1 MLFRKT
7 LIHEMTWIAF
17 GLFVVLLVIV
27 MTSQVV
33 RLLGEAAVGAL
44 ASSAV
49 WAVMGFAAV
58 RYFPILFS
66 LMLFI
71 AILSVLTRLW
81 KDHEM
86 VVWFAAGRSISSF
99 IVPVLQMGLP
109 VVLLIGALSL
119 YVSPWAQLK
128 GREYRDAS
136 LKNQEVSQ
144 VSPGVFRES
153 RGADRV
159 YFIENFSGEG
169 GVGENV
175 FVQIRQDNKVS
186 TVLAN
191 KGGMF
196 VDDTGDRWLWL
207 KNATA
212 YQAAVGS
219 PQYDILTFKEG
230 KVRIEVPTAAMINP
244 GSESMTTSALWQSDQ
259 AEHKAELAWRI
270 ALPIQAFLLML
281 AAIPLAFANP
291 RGGRGYHMVFA
302 ALLAFG
308 YYNGINVMQAWLA
321 AGKISPL
328 IGMWP
333 LHALVAVL
341 TGLLFW
347 WRSRVRG

>member
-7 LIHEMTWIAF
+7 LIHEMTWVAF

-27 MTSQVV
+27 MTSQIV
-33 RLLGEAAVGAL
+33 RLLGEAAVGTL

-71 AILSVLTRLW
+71 SILSVLTRLW

-86 VVWFAAGRSISSF
+86 VVWFAAGCSIRSF
-99 IVPVLQMGLP
+99 IPPVLQMGVP
-109 VVLLIGALSL
+109 VVLLIAALSL
-119 YVSPWAQLK
+119 FVSPWAQLK
-128 GREYRDAS
+128 GREYRAAS
-136 LKNQEVSQ
+136 LKNEEVSQ
-144 VSPGVFRES
+144 VSPGIFRES

-169 GVGENV
+169 GQGENV
-175 FVQIRQDNKVS
+175 FVQIRQDGKIS

-191 KGGMF
+191 RGGMY
-196 VDDTGDRWLWL
+196 VDDMGDRWMWL
-207 KNATA
+207 KDATA
-212 YQAAVGS
+212 YQALAGS

-230 KVRIEVPTAAMINP
+230 RVRVENPEQAVINP
-244 GSESMTTSALWQSDQ
+244 GTESMRSKDLWRSDVPQ
-259 AEHKAELAWRI
+259 HQAELAWRI

-281 AAIPLAFANP
+281 AAIPLAFTNP
-291 RGGRGYHMVFA
+291 RGGKGYHMVIA
-302 ALLAFG
+302 ALLAFS

-321 AGKISPL
+321 VGKIPPAV
-328 IGMWP
+328 GMWP
-333 LHALVAVL
+333 LHGAVALL
-341 TGLLFW
+341 TMGLFW

>member
-7 LIHEMTWIAF
+7 LIHEMTWVAF

-33 RLLGEAAVGAL
+33 RLLGEAAIGTL

-71 AILSVLTRLW
+71 SILSVLTRLW

-86 VVWFAAGRSISSF
+86 VVWFAAGRSIRSF
-99 IVPVLQMGLP
+99 ILPVLQMGVP
-109 VVLLIGALSL
+109 VVLLIAALSL
-119 YVSPWAQLK
+119 FVSPWAQLK
-128 GREYRDAS
+128 GREYRAAS
-136 LKNQEVSQ
+136 LKNEEVSQ
-144 VSPGVFRES
+144 VSPGIFRES

-169 GVGENV
+169 GQGENV
-175 FVQIRQDNKVS
+175 FVQIRQDGKIS

-191 KGGMF
+191 RGGMF
-196 VDDTGDRWLWL
+196 VDEAGDRWMWL
-207 KNATA
+207 KDATA
-212 YQAAVGS
+212 YQALAGS

-230 KVRIEVPTAAMINP
+230 KVRVENPTQAVINP
-244 GSESMTTSALWQSDQ
+244 GTESMRSKELWRSDVPQ
-259 AEHKAELAWRI
+259 HQAELAWRI

-281 AAIPLAFANP
+281 AAIPLAFTNP
-291 RGGRGYHMVFA
+291 RGGKGYHMVIA

-321 AGKISPL
+321 VGKIPAYV
-328 IGMWP
+328 GMWP
-333 LHALVAVL
+333 LHGVVALLVIA
-341 TGLLFW
+341 LFW

>member
-7 LIHEMTWIAF
+7 LIHEMTWVAF

-49 WAVMGFAAV
+49 WAVMGFAAI

-71 AILSVLTRLW
+71 AILTVLTRLW

-86 VVWFAAGRSISSF
+86 VVWFAAGRSIRSF
-99 IVPVLQMGLP
+99 ILPVMQMGVPVVILIA
-109 VVLLIGALSL
+109 LLAL

-136 LKNQEVSQ
+136 LKNEEVSQ

-159 YFIENFSGEG
+159 YFIENFSGDRGE
-169 GVGENV
+169 GENV
-175 FVQIRQDNKVS
+175 FVQIRQDGKIS
-186 TVLAN
+186 TVLAEQ
-191 KGGMF
+191 GGMF
-196 VDDTGDRWLWL
+196 VDEMGDRWMWL
-207 KNATA
+207 KDATA
-212 YQAAVGS
+212 YKAPSGS

-230 KVRIEVPTAAMINP
+230 RVRVEDPSPVVVNP
-244 GSESMTTSALWQSDQ
+244 ATSAMSTAKLWGSDSREYQ
-259 AEHKAELAWRI
+259 AELAWRM

-281 AAIPLAFANP
+281 AAIPLAFSNP
-291 RGGRGYHMVFA
+291 RGGRGFHLVIA

-308 YYNGINVMQAWLA
+308 YYNGINVMQAWIA
-321 AGKISPL
+321 VGKISPQ

-333 LHALVAVL
+333 LHGLVALL
-341 TGLLFW
+341 TIGLFW

>member
-7 LIHEMTWIAF
+7 LIHEMTWVAF

-33 RLLGEAAVGAL
+33 RLLGEAAIGTL

-49 WAVMGFAAV
+49 WTVMGFAAV

-71 AILSVLTRLW
+71 SILSVLTRLW

-86 VVWFAAGRSISSF
+86 VVWFAAGQSVRSF
-99 IVPVLQMGLP
+99 ILPVLQMGVP
-109 VVLLIGALSL
+109 VVLLIAALSL
-119 YVSPWAQLK
+119 FVSPWAQLK
-128 GREYRDAS
+128 GREYRAAS
-136 LKNQEVSQ
+136 LKNEEVSQ

-169 GVGENV
+169 GQGENV
-175 FVQIRQDNKVS
+175 FVQVRQEGKIS

-191 KGGMF
+191 RGGMF
-196 VDDTGDRWLWL
+196 VDEAGDRWMWL
-207 KNATA
+207 KDATA
-212 YQAAVGS
+212 YQALVGS

-230 KVRIEVPTAAMINP
+230 KVRVENPTQSVISP
-244 GSESMTTSALWQSDQ
+244 GTESMQTKDLWRSDELQ
-259 AEHKAELAWRI
+259 HQAELAWRI

-291 RGGRGYHMVFA
+291 RGGKGYHMVIA

-321 AGKISPL
+321 VGKISPS

-333 LHALVAVL
+333 LHGLVALLVI
-341 TGLLFW
+341 GLFW

>member
-7 LIHEMTWIAF
+7 LIHEMTWVAF

-27 MTSQVV
+27 MTSQIV

-71 AILSVLTRLW
+71 SILSVLTRLW

-86 VVWFAAGRSISSF
+86 VVWFAAGRSITSF
-99 IVPVLQMGLP
+99 ITPVLQMGVP
-109 VVLLIGALSL
+109 VVILIAALSL

-128 GREYRDAS
+128 GREYRAAS

-169 GVGENV
+169 GQGENV
-175 FVQIRQDNKVS
+175 FVQIRQEGKVS

-196 VDDTGDRWLWL
+196 VDDAGDRWLWL
-207 KNATA
+207 KDATSYRA
-212 YQAAVGS
+212 IVGS

-230 KVRIEVPTAAMINP
+230 KVRVEDPTPAVINP
-244 GSESMTTSALWQSDQ
+244 GTEAMRSIDLWRSNDAMHQ
-259 AEHKAELAWRI
+259 AELAWRI
-270 ALPIQAFLLML
+270 ALPVQAFLLML

-291 RGGRGYHMVFA
+291 RGGRGYHMVIA

-321 AGKISPL
+321 VGKISPQ

-333 LHALVAVL
+333 LHAAVAVL
-341 TGLLFW
+341 TAGLFW